1 MRLEPMRLELDRVS
15 SCGAL
20 TRKLTQCHAH
30 AMANGR
36 CRWHGG
42 ESPDPPNRIENDTS
56 ESTHADEVTPGGETA
71 SRAQAD
77 EYSGGAI
84 ARERDRG
91 AREIDHAVQYSAPSS
106 EIGKWA
112 PLGVVVV
119 FVAVG
124 GFLIGSNLWSSNSR
138 ASVSPTKTSQS
149 PLSPAPQSLAM
160 QASPHGIGDEVLLS
174 PSVRGPGNDTL
185 PLTSSLPVVSEPE
198 FPPPVEPAPVVFDI
212 PVPAVTTT
220 AETPAPE
227 TATYQLGGYAP
238 RQLDRDEVAMLATRG
253 EAFIA
258 AGDIAAARLVLQRA
272 AEARDARAALLLGA
286 TYDPI
291 MLEKIRVRGFAP
303 DIATARI
310 WYERAKEFGSAEASQ
325 RLEMLA
331 SLQRRSSEQLGK
343 TERQEIGR
351 R

>member
-1 MRLEPMRLELDRVS
+1 MRLEPMRLELDRAS

-20 TRKLTQCHAH
+20 TASANCWRCHAH

-71 SRAQAD
+71 SRAQSD
-77 EYSGGAI
+77 EHSGGAI

-91 AREIDHAVQYSAPSS
+91 AREIDHAVQYSARSS

-119 FVAVG
+119 FAAVG
-124 GFLIGSNLWSSNSR
+124 GFIIGSNLWSSNSR

-160 QASPHGIGDEVLLS
+160 QASPRGVGDEVLLS
-174 PSVRGPGNDTL
+174 PSVRGPGNEL
-185 PLTSSLPVVSEPE
+185 LTSSLPVVPQPE
-198 FPPPVEPAPVVFDI
+198 FGPPVEPAPVVVDI

-220 AETPAPE
+220 AKTPDPG

-238 RQLDRDEVAMLATRG
+238 RQLDRDEVAMLAKRG

-291 MLEKIRVRGFAP
+291 MLDQMRARGFAP
-303 DIATARI
+303 DIAIARI

>member
-1 MRLEPMRLELDRVS
+1 MRLEPGVLELDRAS
-15 SCGAL
+15 RCGAL

-42 ESPDPPNRIENDTS
+42 ADSPNRITNDAS
-56 ESTHADEVTPGGETA
+56 ESAHADEVTPGGETA

-77 EYSGGAI
+77 EHSGGAI
-84 ARERDRG
+84 ARERERG
-91 AREIDHAVQYSAPSS
+91 AREIDHAVQYSAQSS
-106 EIGKWA
+106 EIGKWGPA
-112 PLGVVVV
+112 RLGLFVV
-119 FVAVG
+119 FAVVG
-124 GFLIGSNLWSSNSR
+124 GLLFGSNLWSSNSPV
-138 ASVSPTKTSQS
+138 SVSPTKTLQP
-149 PLSPAPQSLAM
+149 PLSPAPQRLAM
-160 QASPHGIGDEVLLS
+160 QASPRGIGDEVLLS
-174 PSVRGPGNDTL
+174 PSVRG
-185 PLTSSLPVVSEPE
+185 
-198 FPPPVEPAPVVFDI
+198 PVEPAPVVFDI

-220 AETPAPE
+220 AETPAPG
-227 TATYQLGGYAP
+227 TATYQLGGYAA
-238 RQLDRDEVAMLATRG
+238 RQLDREEVAVLATRG

-272 AEARDARAALLLGA
+272 AEARDERAALLLGA

-331 SLQRRSSEQLGK
+331 SLQGRSSEQLGK
-343 TERQEIGR
+343 TEQQKIGR

>member
-1 MRLEPMRLELDRVS
+1 MRVELDRAS

-42 ESPDPPNRIENDTS
+42 ESPDPPNRIKNDAS
-56 ESTHADEVTPGGETA
+56 ESAHADEVTPGGETA

-77 EYSGGAI
+77 EHSGGAI
-84 ARERDRG
+84 ARERERG
-91 AREIDHAVQYSAPSS
+91 AREIDHAVQYSAQSS

-112 PLGVVVV
+112 RLGLVVV

-124 GFLIGSNLWSSNSR
+124 GFLFGSNLWSSNSR
-138 ASVSPTKTSQS
+138 ASVSPTKTSQP
-149 PLSPAPQSLAM
+149 PLSPAPQRLAM

-174 PSVRGPGNDTL
+174 PSVLGPGNDAL
-185 PLTSSLPVVSEPE
+185 LLTSSLPVVPEPK

-220 AETPAPE
+220 AETPAPG
-227 TATYQLGGYAP
+227 TATYQLGGDAA

-286 TYDPI
+286 TYDPS